1 MKTTTVLSV
10 GRQFVADERTTQ
22 SYGLGVSVDFDAFTA
37 AKYTLPDGSKL
48 IPAGTIVA
56 LDAATGH
63 AVPPVTT
70 AGSESDEVYVT
81 KADAWSRSLQGG
93 SYGTVGLFVSGP
105 MYENK
110 LPDAVG
116 GALPAAL
123 RALVQ
128 PRFPLQAH
136 PTGFVATN

>member
-1 MKTTTVLSV
+1 MTTTTTTLGV
-10 GRQFVADERTTQ
+10 GRAFVADERTTQ
-22 SYGLGVSVDFDAFTA
+22 SYGLGVSVDFDAFTNV
-37 AKYTLPDGSKL
+37 KYTLPDGSKF
-48 IPAGTIVA
+48 IPAGTVVA
-56 LDAATGH
+56 LSGAGK

-70 AGSESDEVYVT
+70 AGSESDEVYIT
-81 KADAWSRSLQGG
+81 KADAWSRTLQGG
-93 SYGTVGLFVSGP
+93 SAGQVGLFVSGP

-110 LPDAVG
+110 LPDAVN

-136 PTGFVATN
+136 PTGFVAN